1 MVIIL
6 TILAPPSIVTTHH
19 TVETRAGHN
28 ISLAC
33 RARGRPAPSVQWR
46 RDGVDGGEHCEAV
59 HGDAGDECEAVLV
72 LMNTVIGDAGLYTC
86 YAGNI
91 WGTATAN
98 TTLVV
103 TGIMLPSPVTVS
115 KFS

>member
-1 MVIIL
+1 M
-6 TILAPPSIVTTHH
+6 IVTTHH
-19 TVETRAGHN
+19 TVETMAGHN

-46 RDGVDGGEHCEAV
+46 RDGGHGVDGGGDCEPV

-72 LMNTVIGDAGLYTC
+72 LLNTVLGDAGVYTC

-91 WGTATAN
+91 WGAVTAN
-98 TTLVV
+98 TTVVV
-103 TGIMLPSPVTVS
+103 TG
-115 KFS
+115 K